1 MEQREYWVEVEAMAK
16 NCAVEAKQDGREL
29 SEVVWEACDGHEWVI
44 YTRFHFDVLK
54 HTGQDV
60 ADRFE
65 DMGGPDLSKGWDHVV
80 MSAAFLALEGDVSE
94 KAQELFYAL
103 EAEGAEE

>member
-54 HTGQDV
+54 H
-60 ADRFE
+60 
-65 DMGGPDLSKGWDHVV
+65 MGGPDLSKGWDHVV

-94 KAQELFYAL
+94 KAQELFDAL